1 MRIAVAGGGPGG
13 LFFATL
19 MRRADPSAEVT
30 VFERNRADDTFG
42 FGVVF
47 SDRTLESIHAADP
60 VLRQALRDHGRH
72 WDEIEVRLKGERVRC
87 GGNGMASIVRRTL
100 LSLLQE
106 RAVEAGATLR
116 FATAVSL
123 ADLDGYDL
131 VVAADGT
138 GSRIRGSL
146 EAQLGAVTTTAT
158 AKFIW
163 FGTDYMFNGLTFVH
177 ERGPDGVFAVHGYP
191 ISDRVSTFIV
201 ETDEAS
207 WRRAGLDAFDAG
219 QPPGPSDLT
228 SRAYLEKLFAAQ
240 IDGRRLLVNNS
251 RWGSFRTRRTPRW
264 HVLSPR
270 PVVFLGDAVHTAHFS
285 VGSGT
290 KMAMEDAVVLAGA
303 LAEHPDSLG
312 EALSAYEEAAQPPV
326 RRIQDSARP
335 SLAWWEHFGSYHDA
349 FEPWQFAYHFLT
361 RAMSDERLARRAP
374 DFTAASHRA
383 WAAAHGEPPLRTPF
397 RGDGWSAP
405 GRVVG
410 VAADGERGLALAAGT
425 AALPLLA
432 GAPGGAGGAWGAL
445 LRAPDAE
452 DGLAAAAGRL
462 ASLAGPV
469 RAAGRCSRPYTAAR
483 RSPGSCCA
491 RRPGYGSAC
500 RPCSSTRG
508 STRIRPSPWCCPGGP
523 TWSASP
529 PRPRGSGPRDR
540 LRARR
545 SDRYQGGRRCRLRSV
560 STPFPG
566 PPPTPPA
573 TGPLATGR
581 GYRSVTCCGRSRTG
595 GPRRSPSPTR

>member
-30 VFERNRADDTFG
+30 VYERNRADDTFG

-60 VLRQALRDHGRH
+60 VLRRALNTRGRH
-72 WDEIEVRLKGERVRC
+72 WDEIEVRLKGERIRC

-100 LSLLQE
+100 LTLLQE
-106 RAVEAGATLR
+106 RALAAGASLR
-116 FATAVSL
+116 FSTSVGL

-138 GSRIRGSL
+138 GSRIRDSL
-146 EAQLGAVTTTAT
+146 NDELGAVTETAA

-163 FGTDYMFNGLTFVH
+163 FGTDYLFSGLTFVH
-177 ERGPDGVFAVHGYP
+177 EHGPDGVFAVHGYP
-191 ISDRVSTFIV
+191 ISDSVSTFIV

-207 WRRAGLDAFDAG
+207 WRRAGLDEFDTA
-219 QPPGPSDLT
+219 QPPGPSDLA
-228 SRAYLEKLFAAQ
+228 SKAYLEKLFAKQ

-290 KMAMEDAVVLAGA
+290 KMAMEDAVALAAALAGHPGDLAAA
-303 LAEHPDSLG
+303 LT
-312 EALSAYEEAAQPPV
+312 AYEEAAQPPV

-335 SLAWWEHFGSYHDA
+335 SLSWWEHFGTYHNA

-361 RAMSDERLARRAP
+361 RAMSDGRLTRRAP

-383 WAAAHGEPPLRTPF
+383 WEQAHGAPPLGTPF
-397 RGDGWSAP
+397 SAGGWSAP
-405 GRVVG
+405 GRAIG
-410 VAADGERGLALAAGT
+410 FAAADGQPTIAVGRDGQP
-425 AALPLLA
+425 LPLLNDGSA
-432 GAPGGAGGAWGAL
+432 APGAAWGAL
-445 LRAPDAE
+445 VPAPHAE
-452 DGLAAAAGRL
+452 DGL
-462 ASLAGPV
+462 PE
-469 RAAGRCSRPYTAAR
+469 AAR
-483 RSPGSCCA
+483 RLAALA
-491 RRPGYGSAC
+491 RRAGADPTDTA
-500 RPCSSTRG
+500 RPVLAAVCGGTPLTRV
-508 STRIRPSPWCCPGGP
+508 RLCEE
-523 TWSASP
+523 A
-529 PRPRGSGPRDR
+529 R
-540 LRARR
+540 LRLGLPALLIDPAL
-545 SDRYQGGRRCRLRSV
+545 DRDQAVTVVLSGRADLVGVENEAVRQWRAE
-560 STPFPG
+560 G
-566 PPPTPPA
+566 A
-573 TGPLATGR
+573 A
-581 GYRSVTCCGRSRTG
+581 
-595 GPRRSPSPTR
+595 

>member
-1 MRIAVAGGGPGG
+1 MRIAVVGGGPGG

-303 LAEHPDSLG
+303 LAEHPGSLG

-374 DFTAASHRA
+374 DFTGASHRA

-410 VAADGERGLALAAGT
+410 VVADGERALALAAGT

-469 RAAGRCSRPYTAAR
+469 RAGRPVLAAVHGGTPLTRVLLCEEARLRLGLPALLVDPGLDQDQAVTMVLSGRADLVGVPAAAAR
-483 RSPGSCCA
+483 EWA
-491 RRPGYGSAC
+491 A
-500 RPCSSTRG
+500 
-508 STRIRPSPWCCPGGP
+508 
-523 TWSASP
+523 
-529 PRPRGSGPRDR
+529 
-540 LRARR
+540 
-545 SDRYQGGRRCRLRSV
+545 
-560 STPFPG
+560 
-566 PPPTPPA
+566 
-573 TGPLATGR
+573 
-581 GYRSVTCCGRSRTG
+581 
-595 GPRRSPSPTR
+595 